1 MKTAIS
7 LVCLL
12 VSLPQVNVHAECRL
26 TYERARPD
34 SIPPFFCNTGEPGN
48 LFKTVWWNI
57 YVSNNG
63 PPDPDRSVVNWQ
75 VYGFGECFRTK
86 QCWPEFFLP
95 QTIVPPGTGIGI
107 FEERVRNYRVVG
119 YLAFPVPDQNCEPTD
134 DHIDTT
140 ILECPPS
147 SSACSAALISR
158 CFAFGGDFDF
168 FTCTCFGCDT
178 CGGSP
183 IVLDINGDGFA
194 MTDAAHGVDFDLN
207 GNGTRD
213 RISWTAAGSDDAW
226 LFLDRNGNSAV
237 DKGAELFG
245 NFTAQP
251 PTAARDRHGF
261 LALAEFDKPE
271 NGGNND
277 GRIDAQ
283 DAVFSSL
290 RLWQDTNHNGISE
303 PGELH
308 PLLELDVTAIDL
320 DYHDSRRTDEF
331 GNRFKYRAKVYDE
344 RGAHVGRWA
353 WDVFLLGNP

>member
-7 LVCLL
+7 VLCLL
-12 VSLPQVNVHAECRL
+12 VWCLSDVHAECRL

-34 SIPPFFCNTGEPGN
+34 SIQPFFCHTGEPGN
-48 LFKTVWWNI
+48 LFKTVWWNL
-57 YVSNNG
+57 YVSNDG
-63 PPDPDRSVVNWQ
+63 PPDPDRSVVNWR
-75 VYGFGECFRTK
+75 VYGYGECFGNK
-86 QCWPEFFLP
+86 QCWPEFFTP
-95 QTIVPPGTGIGI
+95 QTIVPPLTGTAI
-107 FEERVRNYRVVG
+107 FEERVRNYRVLG
-119 YLAFPVPDQNCEPTD
+119 YLAYPVPSPYCEPSD
-134 DHIDTT
+134 DHFDTT

-147 SSACSAALISR
+147 SSACSTALISR
-158 CFAFGGDFDF
+158 CFNFGGDFDF
-168 FTCTCFGCDT
+168 FTCTCIGCDT

-183 IVLDINGDGFA
+183 ILLDINGDGFA
-194 MTDAAHGVDFDLN
+194 MTNAAHGVDFDLN

-213 RISWTAAGSDDAW
+213 RISWTSAGSDDAW
-226 LFLDRNGNSAV
+226 LFLDRDGNGSV

-251 PTAARDRHGF
+251 PAAARDRHGF
-261 LALAEFDKPE
+261 LALAQFDKPDS
-271 NGGNND
+271 GGNND

-303 PGELH
+303 SNELH

-320 DYHDSRRTDEF
+320 DYRESRRTDDF
-331 GNRFKYRAKVYDE
+331 GNRFKYRAKVYDQQHA
-344 RGAHVGRWA
+344 RVGRWA